1 MSTIEGHVVWP
12 DLNERW
18 FTAVNTFSRHTT
30 WLHTPARLYAEY
42 GVVLFAAILLAS
54 WWLARRSGDPRR
66 VAVAV
71 WAPFATLVAVGLNQ
85 VISNAVTE
93 PRPFTVLA
101 HALVLVPRSTD
112 YSFPSDHAVMAGA
125 IAIGV
130 WMADRRLGLITCVLA
145 IAMAAT
151 RVYVGVHFPLDVV
164 AGLAVGAVIAALSTV
179 AVRPLL
185 TRLITGLGHTPLKV
199 FVTPRRAVA

>member
-1 MSTIEGHVVWP
+1 MSTIEGHVVWAG
-12 DLNERW
+12 LNERW

-93 PRPFTVLA
+93 PRPFTVLT

-125 IAIGV
+125 IAVGV

-151 RVYVGVHFPLDVV
+151 RVYVGVHFPLDVIV
-164 AGLAVGAVIAALSTV
+164 GLAVGAVIVALSTV
-179 AVRPLL
+179 VVRSLL
-185 TRLITGLGHTPLKV
+185 TRVITGLSHTPLKV
-199 FVTPRRAVA
+199 FVAPRRAVA